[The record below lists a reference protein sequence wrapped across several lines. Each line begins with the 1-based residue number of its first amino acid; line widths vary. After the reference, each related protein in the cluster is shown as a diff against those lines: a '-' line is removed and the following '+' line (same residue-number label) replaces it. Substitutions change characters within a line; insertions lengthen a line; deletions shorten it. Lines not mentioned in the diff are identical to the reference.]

1 MLDSGLESGR
11 EQLIESALDLCA
23 RQGYDST
30 TVDQIADAAGVT
42 LDDFERHFATKE
54 AVLMSVV
61 DDVSRVAAEALKDV
75 PKGIEPEQALFKAST
90 AAMIAVIDGH
100 GAITLERLL
109 ALARI
114 VTETA
119 RLQRKVSAARKRVI
133 TQPLADWMGVDPED
147 RRLQRAL
154 TMWSAVAASAYVGA
168 VGTPKNYDPRRD
180 DWLRE
185 RLIGNLSQCFVEVTG
200 EDPK

>member
-1 MLDSGLESGR
+1 MLDSALESCR
-11 EQLIESALDLCA
+11 EQLIDSALDLFM
-23 RQGYDST
+23 RHGYDST

-61 DDVSRVAAEALKDV
+61 DDVSSVTAAALADV
-75 PKGIEPEQALFKAST
+75 PKGIEPKQALLKAST
-90 AAMIAVIDGH
+90 AAMGAVIDGH
-100 GAITLERLL
+100 GGVTLERLM

-114 VTETA
+114 VTDTA

-185 RLIGNLSQCFVEVTG
+185 RLIGNLSQSFVEVTG